1 MDGARERV
9 PAGVRAALL
18 TTHLRLVETLRS
30 AWSIILFY
38 FIPTSTL
45 PPLPFSW
52 HRLRFVLSMY
62 RVSYSRS
69 LKILRFFI

>member
-1 MDGARERV
+1 MDGARELV
-9 PAGVRAALL
+9 SAGVRAALL

-45 PPLPFSW
+45 SSPLCLS
-52 HRLRFVLSMY
+52 RLRFVLSMY